1 MQMPRGRLIIC
12 WVQEQWNH
20 YRGNRNFEKTERVQ
34 RCRRECRRAFGVY
47 SGFQDFDISFS
58 ALSSQAEMTR
68 TYLSVTWLADR
79 SICGYVVLSN

>member
-1 MQMPRGRLIIC
+1 M
-12 WVQEQWNH
+12 QEQWNH
-20 YRGNRNFEKTERVQ
+20 YTGNRNFEKTERVQ

-68 TYLSVTWLADR
+68 KYLSVTWLADG